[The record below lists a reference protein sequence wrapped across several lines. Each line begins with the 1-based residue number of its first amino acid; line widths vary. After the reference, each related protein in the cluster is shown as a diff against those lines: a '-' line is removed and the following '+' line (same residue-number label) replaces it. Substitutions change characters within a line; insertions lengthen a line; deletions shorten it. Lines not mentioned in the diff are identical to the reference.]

1 MANGEKKLEEAM
13 QIRVVLSIKIG
24 MIIHGFL
31 LNEVVVFN
39 ERLEFVEGFVRDS
52 FIEVVWHN
60 NDRTKEGRGS
70 CRKIEEQTKLEHGS
84 CHPKLPPLSFFS
96 PIGKLE
102 HKTKTVHLT
111 QAYAAA
117 ALSQLNL
124 YNPDVSVQGKLVT
137 EFGCGGI
144 VVGCTF
150 DHRVADAY
158 SANMF
163 LTSWL
168 LVCTQKVKDTMNCEI
183 GIVVDGRLRLKEIR
197 VSANYF
203 GSVLILPFAESNAYC
218 IKRKLLCWS
227 AALIHDAIQSA
238 SNKDNFQSLI
248 DFVETTKQT
257 PALAKIYCT
266 ENAMQSSGPAVL
278 VSSGLRFP
286 LYEADFGW
294 AKPTF
299 GRYHFPWGAEAG
311 YVMPTQSPAR
321 DCSWIV
327 YMHLPLDQ

>member
-1 MANGEKKLEEAM
+1 MYVRHTSLESDQENPHSPSLASRIYYIDAKNIMDLQFDANKGGK
-13 QIRVVLSIKIG
+13 
-24 MIIHGFL
+24 
-31 LNEVVVFN
+31 
-39 ERLEFVEGFVRDS
+39 
-52 FIEVVWHN
+52 
-60 NDRTKEGRGS
+60 S
-70 CRKIEEQTKLEHGS
+70 CTKLEV
-84 CHPKLPPLSFFS
+84 FS
-96 PIGKLE
+96 ACFWK
-102 HKTKTVHLT
+102 
-111 QAYAAA
+111 
-117 ALSQLNL
+117 
-124 YNPDVSVQGKLVT
+124 
-137 EFGCGGI
+137 
-144 VVGCTF
+144 
-150 DHRVADAY
+150 
-158 SANMF
+158 
-163 LTSWL
+163 L